1 MQTSDQL
8 NNVQHAT
15 FNGGKR
21 LYCLTFD
28 YPPMHGGVA
37 RYLSSLGKASNGQVK
52 VLVPLEHPLVPPDTS
67 YQLLVTKFWWSGWP
81 KWLPLVKRCLELK
94 EGIIFVSHVVPIGTA
109 AWISRLFGGPD
120 YVVLFHGTDLQRLK
134 SKWKRWLLRRICSQA
149 RLLVTNSE
157 ATKTALQR
165 LMPQADALVMTPGVE
180 SVDRMS
186 KLEARKGLGV
196 DENAKVILAV
206 CRLVERKGVDTLL
219 QALSLFDIQRSGNST
234 FSEAEIR
241 DSIELVVIGSGP
253 YAPQLHQLADLLKIK
268 VRWVE
273 NASDE
278 EVARWYDGAD
288 VFCLPS
294 REAADDVE
302 GFGIVFLEAA
312 AHGLP
317 VIAGR
322 GWGTEEAVVDGITGL
337 LVKPDAESVAKALEV
352 MLSDEDLRQRLGEAG
367 RKRVEKDFKWEDRWK
382 ILKSNIEYR
391 ISNVASDQKSVN
403 STFSEAEIQRSGH
416 SIFEDIAVI
425 IPCYNHANE
434 LEAAL
439 ESISKQ
445 ILMPSEIIVVDNNS
459 DDAPKLVVEKYAN
472 RLPVKY
478 FRYEEK
484 QGAPAARN
492 KGASLTSAPLL
503 LFMDADVQLRSDAL
517 QLMAEALRIHP
528 DTAFAYSDFYW
539 GRKLFKGREWD
550 AEALKKMNWINTTS
564 LIRRTS
570 LVPFDEDLKKFQD
583 WDLWLAMSE
592 RGEKGV
598 WIPETLLT
606 VTEVKTRKTNIS
618 HWLPTFA
625 HRLPWPI
632 FGWTPNEIIRYRA
645 AEAVI
650 RRKHHLDFI
659 GSPGLRLTSPEDDKN
674 I

>member
-1 MQTSDQL
+1 
-8 NNVQHAT
+8 
-15 FNGGKR
+15 
-21 LYCLTFD
+21 
-28 YPPMHGGVA
+28 MHGGVA
-37 RYLSSLGKASNGQVK
+37 RYLSSLAKASNGQVK

-81 KWLPLVKRCLELK
+81 KWLPLVNRCLELK
-94 EGIIFVSHVVPIGTA
+94 DGIILVSHVVPVGTA
-109 AWISRLFGGPD
+109 AWISNLFGGPD
-120 YVVLFHGTDLQRLK
+120 YVVIFHGTDLQRMRTP
-134 SKWKRWLLRRICSQA
+134 WKRWLLRLICSQA

-180 SVDRMS
+180 RVDRMS
-186 KLEARKGLGV
+186 KLEARKELGI
-196 DENAKVILAV
+196 DENTKVVLAV
-206 CRLVERKGVDTLL
+206 CRLVERKGIDTLL
-219 QALSLFDIQRSGNST
+219 QALSLFDIQRSGYSI
-234 FSEAEIR
+234 FSEADIR
-241 DSIELVVIGSGP
+241 DSTELVVIGSGP
-253 YAPQLHQLADLLKIK
+253 YAPQLHQLADLLKIN

-278 EVARWYDGAD
+278 EVARWYDAAD

-322 GWGTEEAVVDGITGL
+322 GWGTEEAVVDGVTGL
-337 LVKPDAESVAKALEV
+337 LVKPDAESVAKALGEL
-352 MLSDEDLRQRLGEAG
+352 LSDEDLRQRLGDAG
-367 RKRVEKDFKWEDRWK
+367 RKRVEKDFKWEDRWDTLVSSLNYELRMTNYGLSK
-382 ILKSNIEYR
+382 KVE
-391 ISNVASDQKSVN
+391 
-403 STFSEAEIQRSGH
+403 
-416 SIFEDIAVI
+416 IAVI

-439 ESISKQ
+439 ESIARQ
-445 ILMPSEIIVVDNNS
+445 TLMPIEIIVIDNNS
-459 DDAPKLVVEKYAN
+459 DDDPKLVVEKFTN
-472 RLPVKY
+472 SLPIKY

-492 KGASLTSAPLL
+492 KGASLTLAPLL
-503 LFMDADVQLRSDAL
+503 IFMDADVQLRSDAL
-517 QLMAEALRIHP
+517 QLMAETLKIHP

-539 GRKLFKGREWD
+539 DRKLFKGREWD
-550 AEALKKMNWINTTS
+550 AEALKKINWINTTS
-564 LIRRTS
+564 LVRRTS
-570 LVPFDEDLKKFQD
+570 LVPFDENLKKFQD
-583 WDLWLAMSE
+583 WDLWLTMSE

-606 VTEVKTRKTNIS
+606 VTEVKKRKTNIS
-618 HWLPTFA
+618 HWLPAFM

-632 FGWTPNEIIRYRA
+632 FGWMPNEIKRYRE

-650 RRKHHLDFI
+650 RRKHKI
-659 GSPGLRLTSPEDDKN
+659 
-674 I
+674 